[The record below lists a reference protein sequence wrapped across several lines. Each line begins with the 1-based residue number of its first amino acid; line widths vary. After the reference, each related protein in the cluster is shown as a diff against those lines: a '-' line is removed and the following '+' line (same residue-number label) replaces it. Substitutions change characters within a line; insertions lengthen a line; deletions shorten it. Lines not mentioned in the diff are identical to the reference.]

1 MKNKK
6 NTLKVF
12 AFILIFPAALC
23 FSQNKDF
30 YGAGTGEGGS
40 LSQGESLFKE
50 NNAKDAVQV
59 LEYEIQNGTV
69 SANTYNFLGLGYY
82 QLGDFEKSI
91 DAFRRGLKAQPDNV
105 KLLSYNLGNTYYAMK
120 SYEEAL
126 QCYSDSLN
134 SDPFFYEAL
143 LNRANALL
151 MLDRLVS
158 AKEDYVEFV
167 TKCPDDPQHEKIEL
181 LIAALDTEI
190 ARREEEA
197 RLLAEQEKAKW
208 EEFDGALAEKKDDDG
223 MPDWEE
229 IDGLLEKNSVET
241 VAEWER
247 INSEQDPDISEV
259 AESAENSGNEEG
271 AEEWEELTPQEKI
284 AKTEEVEKSDKVSD
298 ELKKQWETIEKNE
311 VPDVEEKLDDEELL
325 ALEDWEDLGDEQLE
339 EIKALDEE
347 SRRER
352 ENWLKQKQ
360 REEEDRIARENAQRL
375 KEKVQAE
382 EDERKRREE
391 LLEELRKSEEDRRK
405 KLLEDVAN
413 SLQNGESTNLTSGA
427 EDLMDYDLEGELD

>member
-1 MKNKK
+1 MMNKN
-6 NTLKVF
+6 NRFKVF
-12 AFILIFPAALC
+12 AYILIFHTTVCFAQTSALSSGFSSAGAA
-23 FSQNKDF
+23 
-30 YGAGTGEGGS
+30 
-40 LSQGESLFKE
+40 LSQGETLFKE

-59 LEYEIQNGTV
+59 LEYEILNGTV

-82 QLGDFEKSI
+82 QLGEFDKSVN
-91 DAFRRGLKAQPDNV
+91 AFRRGLKAQPDNA
-105 KLLSYNLGNTYYAMK
+105 KLLAYNLGNTYYAMK

-126 QCYSDSLN
+126 QCYSDSLK
-134 SDPFFYEAL
+134 SDPSFYEAL

-167 TKCPDDPQHEKIEL
+167 AKCPDNPQREKIEL
-181 LIAALDTEI
+181 LIAALEAEI

-197 RLLAEQEKAKW
+197 RLLAEQEKASW
-208 EEFDGALAEKKDDDG
+208 EEFDGSLGENSIDG
-223 MPDWEE
+223 ENLDWEE
-229 IDGLLEKNSVET
+229 IDDFLETDT
-241 VAEWER
+241 VD
-247 INSEQDPDISEV
+247 ST
-259 AESAENSGNEEG
+259 
-271 AEEWEELTPQEKI
+271 EEWEHFNAEHAPEITEDNENLKASDEGAGWEELDGQEKI
-284 AKTEEVEKSDKVSD
+284 GKAVDETDSDKVPED
-298 ELKKQWETIEKNE
+298 TKGNWESVEKNE
-311 VPDVEEKLDDEELL
+311 VPEVEKLEAEVIADLDNWENLSDEEMEEIR
-325 ALEDWEDLGDEQLE
+325 ALE
-339 EIKALDEE
+339 EE

-360 REEEDRIARENAQRL
+360 LEEEERIAREKAQRL